1 MFKESQVMY
10 QHAFGFF
17 IFIDLKKYI
26 FDIFLGSP
34 LVNPLNASVVL
45 I

>member
-17 IFIDLKKYI
+17 IFIDLKKLLI
-26 FDIFLGSP
+26 S
-34 LVNPLNASVVL
+34 VKNASVTRD
-45 I
+45 